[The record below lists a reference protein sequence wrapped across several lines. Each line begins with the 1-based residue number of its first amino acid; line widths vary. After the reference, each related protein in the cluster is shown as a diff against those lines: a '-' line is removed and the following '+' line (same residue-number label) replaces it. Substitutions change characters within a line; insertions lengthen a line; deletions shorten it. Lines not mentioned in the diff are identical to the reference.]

1 MKQHTHWRLVE
12 EAISETAA
20 GTGHGTGIAGEE
32 EEEDD
37 SSSSSSSR
45 EEEEEEA
52 SDRDSRGGG
61 GGGFIRIEWYY
72 TGTQGQQRDSAV
84 ATVVVGLFW
93 HCSRSLL
100 TLYVLWLQYSWRKER
115 ERERERER
123 ALGDVGQ
130 PRVLPGRRK

>member
-52 SDRDSRGGG
+52 SDRIAGEEEEEDS
-61 GGGFIRIEWYY
+61 FVLNDTI
-72 TGTQGQQRDSAV
+72 QGPRANNV
-84 ATVVVGLFW
+84 T
-93 HCSRSLL
+93 
-100 TLYVLWLQYSWRKER
+100 VLWLQ
-115 ERERERER
+115 
-123 ALGDVGQ
+123 
-130 PRVLPGRRK
+130 